1 MQNLVTWQLKEGNI
15 SENSKILQ
23 NFTYVFD
30 GSVWEIFCSGL
41 SGACLQLISDE
52 DQKNVKNLLEI
63 IYDKKI
69 SHMLIVPSMLRVMT
83 DYIREYNLGF
93 MFQYMERI
101 YIGGEPLDKK
111 LVDWFCESS
120 RVSEEKLC
128 NLYGPTE
135 ITVCAT
141 YSRIKKGKNVTIG
154 KPIGNTQALVMQQ
167 GNICGIGMLGE
178 LYIGGEGVSQGYLGK
193 DKLTREKFISH
204 ALNSSRLYRSG
215 DLVRW
220 LSNGEIEY
228 LGRMDE
234 QVKIRGF
241 RVELGEIENTLR
253 MIPTVKNAAVVICE
267 RASDKILGAYV
278 VTSSLTEVEIREKLK
293 KKLPSYMV
301 PNFIALVE
309 QLPTLPNGKIDKR
322 KLPYR
327 VLEEKEIVQPV
338 TDIEKEVALLYESI
352 LGIRNISINE
362 SFVDIGGHSIKAMQ
376 VVNAIASIFSVQIQV
391 VEIMKG
397 GSVQEVAKFIEQNK
411 DQVIGDTL
419 DLEVEEE

>member
-1 MQNLVTWQLKEGNI
+1 M
-15 SENSKILQ
+15 
-23 NFTYVFD
+23 
-30 GSVWEIFCSGL
+30 
-41 SGACLQLISDE
+41 
-52 DQKNVKNLLEI
+52 
-63 IYDKKI
+63 
-69 SHMLIVPSMLRVMT
+69 
-83 DYIREYNLGF
+83 
-93 MFQYMERI
+93 
-101 YIGGEPLDKK
+101 
-111 LVDWFCESS
+111 
-120 RVSEEKLC
+120 
-128 NLYGPTE
+128 
-135 ITVCAT
+135 
-141 YSRIKKGKNVTIG
+141 
-154 KPIGNTQALVMQQ
+154 
-167 GNICGIGMLGE
+167 
-178 LYIGGEGVSQGYLGK
+178 
-193 DKLTREKFISH
+193 TREKFISH

-362 SFVDIGGHSIKAMQ
+362 SFVDIGGHPIKAMQ